1 MKQSPII
8 AVLVAAL
15 AGSCSGGGDSS
26 IPADAVAAVGGSVL
40 TTAEVA
46 ANVPPM
52 LAPDD
57 SATMARAY
65 VRRWVDA
72 RLVSDVAASDIDMEQ
87 IDRLTEEYRLEL
99 IMDSYRRIMASRAD
113 AAEFG
118 IDSLKAYYN
127 AHADEFVLERPLV
140 KGIYLKVAD
149 QAPQLP
155 RLRRLYRSD
164 RPVDLDQLEKEATGA
179 IHYDYFRDRWVDWE
193 QIETRIPYDFAS
205 GADSFLRSGR
215 PLEVSA
221 GGFTYLLCISEY
233 IGAGSAMPFEAARP
247 LVRERLLNAR
257 RRQFDVVLLNGLRQ
271 RALERGILV
280 FPAGNPLE

>member
-1 MKQSPII
+1 M
-8 AVLVAAL
+8 
-15 AGSCSGGGDSS
+15 
-26 IPADAVAAVGGSVL
+26 
-40 TTAEVA
+40 
-46 ANVPPM
+46 
-52 LAPDD
+52 
-57 SATMARAY
+57 
-65 VRRWVDA
+65 
-72 RLVSDVAASDIDMEQ
+72 
-87 IDRLTEEYRLEL
+87 
-99 IMDSYRRIMASRAD
+99 
-113 AAEFG
+113 
-118 IDSLKAYYN
+118 
-127 AHADEFVLERPLV
+127 
-140 KGIYLKVAD
+140 
-149 QAPQLP
+149 
-155 RLRRLYRSD
+155 
-164 RPVDLDQLEKEATGA
+164 
-179 IHYDYFRDRWVDWE
+179 DWE